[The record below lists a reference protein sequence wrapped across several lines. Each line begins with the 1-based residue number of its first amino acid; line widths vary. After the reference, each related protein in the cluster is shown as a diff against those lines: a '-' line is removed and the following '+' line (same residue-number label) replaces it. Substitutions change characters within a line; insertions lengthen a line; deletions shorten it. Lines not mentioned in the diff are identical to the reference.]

1 MPIAL
6 TPAAIEGI
14 GILAAILTTLC
25 WLPQALHVIR
35 TRDTAAI
42 SLPAYAAFSTGIAL
56 WLIYGVLIG
65 NWPLIGANTIS
76 LVLTLIILV
85 TKIRYG

>member
-1 MPIAL
+1 VPIAL
-6 TPAAIEGI
+6 TPAAIESI
-14 GILAAILTTLC
+14 GILAATLTTLC